1 MSTLR
6 VMLFDMVCAVNRA
19 VPFVRWHQF
28 AAQLLPPPP
37 YTDRLMRWQGRGRLV
52 VNLGNPRER
61 ELYVEGRYEP
71 HVMSMLKQV
80 TPAGGTVVDLGAHLG
95 AHTTA
100 LSLHVGERGRVF
112 AVEANPH
119 VVERLRQNV
128 ASSPHYAN
136 IDVIPVG
143 VSDQP
148 GTLPF
153 YYPSD
158 RSEWSKGRLAAHAGE
173 HNWLS
178 VDVEVTTLDA
188 LMAARSYPHI
198 DTIKCDVEG
207 FDVAALRGAA
217 ETIARSRPAIVFEY
231 VERLWRRAG
240 FTLDDLREALPR
252 YTFAYIPLWRHRTL
266 IRPAPVAI
274 RRVEDL
280 PPAHRNRCELLARP
294 EA

>member
-1 MSTLR
+1 MSYLGT
-6 VMLFDMVCAVNRA
+6 MMFDAVCAMNRA
-19 VPFVRWHQF
+19 VPFVRWHSL
-28 AAQLLPPPP
+28 AARLLPPPP
-37 YTDRLMRWQGRGRLV
+37 YADRLMRWQGQGRLV
-52 VNLGNPRER
+52 VNLANPRER

-71 HVMSMLKQV
+71 HVLSVLKQV
-80 TPAGGTVVDLGAHLG
+80 TPAGGTVVDLGANLG
-95 AHTTA
+95 VHTTA

-112 AVEANPH
+112 AVEANPY

-136 IDVIPVG
+136 IEVIPVG

-153 YYPSD
+153 YYPPD
-158 RSEWSKGRLAAHAGE
+158 RAEWSKGRLATHAGE
-173 HNWLS
+173 DDWLS

-188 LMAARSYPHI
+188 LMAARSHPHV

-217 ETIARSRPAIVFEY
+217 ETIARSRPAIVLEY

-240 FTLDDLREALPR
+240 FTLDDLREALPG

-280 PPAHRNRCELLARP
+280 PPAHRNRYELLARRG
-294 EA
+294 A